1 MHCEGISLLE
11 RWNRRT
17 FLQGALASAG
27 GLLLGCGGGGG
38 DGEGSGGADP
48 GPTPQ
53 CPNAF
58 AGGQQVDELAFA
70 NEDAIAFGTPIGDG
84 LDGRLFYDLSQ
95 LTSGALITP
104 NELFYVRTR
113 RSDLL
118 DPTLPWQIDVSG
130 LVDAPRSLLL
140 SDIEPLVRPMG
151 AQLLEC
157 SGNTRGSKF
166 GLLSACEWSGAP
178 MADVLARVGVRADAT
193 RVLVSGFDEYSQSS
207 ADGSTPGA
215 SWIFTFAELEAAGAF
230 LATVMN
236 GEPLPPDHGAPVR
249 LFVPGWFGC
258 TCIKWVNHIVLV
270 DDTAPAT
277 SQMRE
282 FAARTHQIGVPALAA
297 DYAPAKIQQAAMPV
311 RVEKWNVSGAL
322 LYRVVGILWGGDAPT
337 ERLQITFGDGVWQ
350 PVEVCP
356 PHVQNA
362 TWTLWTYA
370 WRPMQTGTFTVSLR
384 VDDPNVPQIRLDS
397 GWYDRVVTVDEV

>member
-1 MHCEGISLLE
+1 MHREGISLLE
-11 RWNRRT
+11 RCNRRT

-27 GLLLGCGGGGG
+27 GLVLGCGGGGG
-38 DGEGSGGADP
+38 GGDGDANDP

-70 NEDAIAFGTPIGDG
+70 NEDSVTFGTPIGDG
-84 LDGRLFYDLSQ
+84 LDGRLFFDLSQ
-95 LTSGALITP
+95 LAPAALITP

-118 DPTLPWQIDVSG
+118 DPTVPWQIDVNG

-140 SDIEPLVRPMG
+140 SDIEPLVIPMG

-178 MADVLARVGVRADAT
+178 MADVLALVGVRAEAT

-207 ADGSTPGA
+207 TGSTPGA

-236 GEPLPPDHGAPVR
+236 GAPLLPDHGAPVR

-258 TCIKWVNHIVLV
+258 TCIKWVNQIVLV

-282 FAARTHQIGVPALAA
+282 FASRTHQVGVPALAA
-297 DYAPAKIQQAAMPV
+297 NYAPAKIQQAAMPV
-311 RVEKWNVSGAL
+311 RIEKWNVSGAL
-322 LYRVVGILWGGDAPT
+322 LYRIVGILWGGEAPT
-337 ERLQITFGDGVWQ
+337 DRLQITFGDGEWH

-370 WRPMQTGTFTVSLR
+370 WQPTQTGTFTISLR

-397 GWYDRVVTVDEV
+397 GWYDRMVTVDEV

>member
-1 MHCEGISLLE
+1 MRCEGISLLE
-11 RWNRRT
+11 RLNRRT
-17 FLQGALASAG
+17 FLQGALSAS
-27 GLLLGCGGGGG
+27 GLVLVGCGGGGG
-38 DGEGSGGADP
+38 DGGDGGGP
-48 GPTPQ
+48 QPTPQ

-58 AGGQQVDELAFA
+58 AGGMQVDELAFA
-70 NEDAIAFGTPIGDG
+70 NEDAIAFGTPIGEG
-84 LDGRLFYDLSQ
+84 LDGRLYFDLSQ
-95 LTSGALITP
+95 LTPDALITP

-118 DPTLPWQIDVSG
+118 DPTVPWQIDVSG

-140 SDIEPLVRPMG
+140 SDIEPLVEPMG
-151 AQLLEC
+151 AHLLEC

-178 MADVLARVGVRADAT
+178 MADVLARVGVRAEAT
-193 RVLVSGFDEYSQSS
+193 RVLVSGFDQYSQSS
-207 ADGSTPGA
+207 SGSTPGA

-236 GEPLPPDHGAPVR
+236 GAPLLPDHGAPVR

-258 TCIKWVNHIVLV
+258 TCIKWVNQIVLV

-282 FAARTHQIGVPALAA
+282 FASRTHQVGVPTLAA
-297 DYAPAKIQQAAMPV
+297 NYRPAKIQQTAMPV
-311 RVEKWNVSGAL
+311 RIEKWNVSGAV
-322 LYRVVGILWGGDAPT
+322 LYRIVGILWGGDAPT
-337 ERLQITFGDGVWQ
+337 DRLQITFGDGEWH

-370 WRPMQTGTFTVSLR
+370 WRPTQTGTFTISLR
-384 VDDPNVPQIRLDS
+384 VDDPNVPQVRLDS
-397 GWYDRVVTVDEV
+397 GWYDRMVTIDEV

>member
-1 MHCEGISLLE
+1 MRSNEIWLLE
-11 RWNRRT
+11 RLNRRT

-27 GLLLGCGGGGG
+27 GLVLGCGGGGG
-38 DGEGSGGADP
+38 GGGDDP

-53 CPNAF
+53 CPNPF
-58 AGGQQVDELAFA
+58 AGGQQVGEVAFA
-70 NEDAIAFGTPIGDG
+70 NEDPVAFGTPIGEG

-95 LTSGALITP
+95 LTPDALITP
-104 NELFYVRTR
+104 SELFYVRTR

-118 DPTLPWQIDVSG
+118 DPAVPWQIDVSG
-130 LVDAPRSLLL
+130 LVDAHRSLLL
-140 SDIEPLVRPMG
+140 SDIEPLVEPMG
-151 AQLLEC
+151 VQLLEC

-178 MADVLARVGVRADAT
+178 MADVLARVGVRAEAT
-193 RVLVSGFDEYSQSS
+193 RVLVSGFDEYSQPS
-207 ADGSTPGA
+207 AGGSTPGA

-236 GEPLPPDHGAPVR
+236 GAPLPPDHGAPVR

-258 TCIKWVNHIVLV
+258 TCIKWVNQIVLV
-270 DDTAPAT
+270 DDAAPST

-282 FAARTHQIGVPALAA
+282 FAARTHQVGVPALAA
-297 DYAPAKIQQAAMPV
+297 DYRPAKIQQAAMPV
-311 RVEKWNVSGAL
+311 RIEKWNVSGAL

-337 ERLQITFGDGVWQ
+337 GRLQINFGDGEWH

-362 TWTLWTYA
+362 TWTLWSFA
-370 WRPMQTGTFTVSLR
+370 WQPTQTGTFTISLR

-397 GWYDRVVTVDEV
+397 GWYDRVVTIDEV